1 MSPWA
6 WLLTGSVGVL
16 AWTWAAYPT
25 LMWVLGKLAPAP
37 RLAPLVQPPRVTAI
51 LATRDDPSLTAARV
65 ADFLAADYPAD
76 RLDVV
81 VGVDASSPERLE
93 AVRALCAGPRVR
105 VVASDAG
112 GGKAAG
118 LNAAVR
124 EATGEILVFS
134 DAQQRFA
141 PDAIAI
147 MVTRL
152 ASDPRLGAV
161 GGALQLPGDRPGA
174 GGRSPVEWYWWM
186 ERHLRASEARVHSTV
201 GVSGSI
207 YTMWR
212 RDWVPMP
219 PQLILDDVWLP
230 MRLVLAGRRVAYE
243 LTALAWDAR
252 STSAAQ
258 EQVRKVRTLTGN
270 FQLMA
275 WLPALL
281 VPFRNPVWAQFI
293 SHKVLRLSTP
303 WMVLLA
309 ALSGAV
315 LLALSVPR
323 SVLIWIIAAL
333 VTLLAAAMIIP
344 RLRSVTTRGV
354 GWVWSLQVAVVQA
367 TMNGVRGRWDV
378 WK

>member
-1 MSPWA
+1 MSAWA
-6 WLLTGSVGVL
+6 WLLAGSAGVL
-16 AWTWAAYPT
+16 AWTWALYPAV
-25 LMWVLGKLAPAP
+25 MWVLARLAPAP
-37 RLAPLVQPPRVTAI
+37 RLAPLVDPPRVTAI
-51 LATRDDPSLTAARV
+51 LATRDDPALTAARV
-65 ADFLAADYPAD
+65 ADFLAAQYPAD

-81 VGVDASSPERLE
+81 VAVDASSTDRLE
-93 AVRALCAGPRVR
+93 AVRALCAGPRVQ
-105 VVASDAG
+105 VVPGDRE

-124 EATGEILVFS
+124 HAGGAVLVFS

-147 MVTRL
+147 MVGRL
-152 ASDPRLGAV
+152 TADPRLGAV

-174 GGRSPVEWYWWM
+174 PGRSPVEWYWWM
-186 ERHLRASEARVHSTV
+186 ERQLRAAEARVHSTV

-207 YTMWR
+207 YAMWR
-212 RDWVPMP
+212 ADWVPMP
-219 PQLILDDVWLP
+219 AQLILDDVWLP

-243 LTALAWDAR
+243 LTAKAWDAR

-309 ALSGAV
+309 ALSSAMV
-315 LLALSVPR
+315 VALAVPR
-323 SVLIWIIAAL
+323 SVLMWITAAL
-333 VTLLAAAMIIP
+333 VTILALAMIIP

-367 TMNGVRGRWDV
+367 TMNGLRGRWDV
-378 WK
+378 WR